1 MGNRV
6 PVVEL
11 PDPRLVEIYR
21 AMSSDRRIE
30 VGLDMTELVRARLTA
45 HLIDSLGFDPDQV
58 GPEIARRHRVAGG

>member
-1 MGNRV
+1 MADRV

-11 PDPRLVEIYR
+11 PDPRQLEIYR

-30 VGLDMTELVRARLTA
+30 VGLDMTELVRARLTT
-45 HLIDSLGFDPDQV
+45 HLIDSLGLEPDQV

>member
-21 AMSSDRRIE
+21 AMSPDRRIE
-30 VGLDMTELVRARLTA
+30 VGLDMTELVRARLKA